1 MSSTKIPEDEF
12 STETYTIL
20 YGHCNDV
27 DHSFLRSQKLLLH
40 GTALLVD
47 DIQGCKMWHETQMVR

>member
-1 MSSTKIPEDEF
+1 MNFPQRHTP
-12 STETYTIL
+12 YCM

-47 DIQGCKMWHETQMVR
+47 DIQGCKMWPETQMVR